1 MIKRRLLDY
10 GTFSS
15 GSFSEVFS
23 VVDPESGMLSW
34 PFFFVIIRMLE
45 ITQEEERSNES
56 FNVKEYYDRKPN

>member
-1 MIKRRLLDY
+1 MIKRRLLNY

-34 PFFFVIIRMLE
+34 PFFFVIIRML
-45 ITQEEERSNES
+45 RLH
-56 FNVKEYYDRKPN
+56 RKKSAVMKALM